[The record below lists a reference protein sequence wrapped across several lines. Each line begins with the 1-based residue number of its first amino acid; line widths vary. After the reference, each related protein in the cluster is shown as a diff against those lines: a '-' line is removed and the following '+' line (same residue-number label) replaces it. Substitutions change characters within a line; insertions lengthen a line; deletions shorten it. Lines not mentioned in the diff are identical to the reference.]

1 MNSFLKTLGFC
12 MGLGLANAAHAAD
25 REPDATAK
33 PAAAVQT
40 AQPTAP
46 PTTRGAIPRGPIKPA
61 IAKRLASPPLLSGR
75 FSQEKKVVG
84 LKKPLLSQGDFLVE
98 RDKGVI
104 WRTQKP
110 FAAAVAVTPKGIWS
124 LKEAGT
130 GLKRSPIHQG
140 NLGIAM
146 DMIQKVLAGDPSS
159 LSKAFKVAE
168 QGDSASWSME
178 LKPLDPVI
186 ARVVASIRLQGS
198 SHVDQVEY
206 SETNGDRTR
215 IAFTEV
221 AAGAGSLAPWR
232 TAALKD

>member
-1 MNSFLKTLGFC
+1 MKSRLMPLWLRLAFC
-12 MGLGLANAAHAAD
+12 LASVQAIGTFAA
-25 REPDATAK
+25 EGK
-33 PAAAVQT
+33 PAAAAGSAAGSPAV
-40 AQPTAP
+40 AA
-46 PTTRGAIPRGPIKPA
+46 AKPA

-124 LKEAGT
+124 LKQAGE

-140 NLGIAM
+140 NLGVAM

-159 LSKAFKVAE
+159 LSKAFKVTE

-186 ARVVASIRLQGS
+186 ARVITAIRLQGS

-206 SETNGDRTR
+206 SETNGDKTR
-215 IAFTEV
+215 IAFTGV
-221 AAGAGSLAPWR
+221 AAGAGTLSAWQA
-232 TAALKD
+232 AALKD

>member
-1 MNSFLKTLGFC
+1 MNSIMKTLGFC
-12 MGLGLANAAHAAD
+12 LGFASAALAAD
-25 REPDATAK
+25 PKTDAAANPAVTHPAVQ
-33 PAAAVQT
+33 PAAK
-40 AQPTAP
+40 
-46 PTTRGAIPRGPIKPA
+46 PTTRDAIPSGPMKPA
-61 IAKRLASPPLLSGR
+61 LAKRLASPPLLSGR

-124 LKEAGT
+124 LKQAGT

-186 ARVVASIRLQGS
+186 ARVVASIRLRGS

-206 SETNGDRTR
+206 SETNGDRTL

-221 AAGAGSLAPWR
+221 AAGAGSLAAWR